1 MSSPASGTLGS
12 KLSPN
17 LSNHRCG
24 PALKFGYCNL
34 EFICVLVLVFWY
46 LALFIDVKRIGVMVE
61 ATPHVKIDID
71 LAV

>member
-1 MSSPASGTLGS
+1 M
-12 KLSPN
+12 
-17 LSNHRCG
+17 
-24 PALKFGYCNL
+24 